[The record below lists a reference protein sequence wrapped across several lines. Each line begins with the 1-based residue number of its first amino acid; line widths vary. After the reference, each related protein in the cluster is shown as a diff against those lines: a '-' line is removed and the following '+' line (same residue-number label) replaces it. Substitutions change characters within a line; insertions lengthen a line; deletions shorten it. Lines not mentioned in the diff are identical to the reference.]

1 MSPCWALSDISI
13 SSGRIPCSALFINI
27 DHLLSRAAE
36 QGVSREIIRKGRN
49 NKIFNGVDTS
59 PLDTLQLALAEAKSW
74 KVAQII
80 PEAEDDLG
88 QSREAA
94 NKHGE
99 GPQSQWVAVTKLM
112 PHGLKQIRWRAW
124 VSFWW
129 RMGSEFWWEWRT
141 AATSHLLFRL
151 RRKPSRGLWR
161 GCWNRDTDQSFLRR
175 TAINL
180 LNWMASHGGS
190 YRRNQDYFDKFFK
203 LLYRLSTAW
212 YESKSRLSREGS
224 SSSSWTPFSPLS
236 WDSSLVGTYGQPF
249 GVI

>member
-1 MSPCWALSDISI
+1 MEQSVSDPSVTKLKKEVWKLWTSRKIKYFIWQALSGFVTSASRLCDRHCATDRSCLRCGAEEETINHILFECPPALQCWALSDISI
-13 SSGRIPCSALFINI
+13 SSGRIPCSALFTNI

-36 QGVSREIIRKGRN
+36 QGVSREIIESFPWILWYIRKGRN

-112 PHGLKQIRWRAW
+112 PHGLKQIR
-124 VSFWW
+124 
-129 RMGSEFWWEWRT
+129 
-141 AATSHLLFRL
+141 
-151 RRKPSRGLWR
+151 
-161 GCWNRDTDQSFLRR
+161 
-175 TAINL
+175 
-180 LNWMASHGGS
+180 
-190 YRRNQDYFDKFFK
+190 
-203 LLYRLSTAW
+203 
-212 YESKSRLSREGS
+212 
-224 SSSSWTPFSPLS
+224 
-236 WDSSLVGTYGQPF
+236 
-249 GVI
+249 

>member
-1 MSPCWALSDISI
+1 MEQSISDPSVTKLKRGKSRKIKYFIWQALSGFVTSASRLCDRHCATDRSCLRCGAEEETINHILFECPPALQCWALSDISI
-13 SSGRIPCSALFINI
+13 SSGRIPCSALFTNI

-59 PLDTLQLALAEAKSW
+59 PLDTLQVALAEAKSW

-112 PHGLKQIRWRAW
+112 PHGLKQIR
-124 VSFWW
+124 
-129 RMGSEFWWEWRT
+129 
-141 AATSHLLFRL
+141 
-151 RRKPSRGLWR
+151 
-161 GCWNRDTDQSFLRR
+161 
-175 TAINL
+175 
-180 LNWMASHGGS
+180 
-190 YRRNQDYFDKFFK
+190 
-203 LLYRLSTAW
+203 
-212 YESKSRLSREGS
+212 
-224 SSSSWTPFSPLS
+224 
-236 WDSSLVGTYGQPF
+236 
-249 GVI
+249 